1 MGTTCFDLW
10 PILCKMR
17 LWSAGGTGKSASTA
31 VLWTTLLRTV
41 RLRASCAST
50 ASLPTILRPSAP
62 LLRRVS
68 ATCVG
73 LPSTSGMRVRSVLS
87 LRRVRLRRT
96 EEAEEEGAGV
106 RGSSGATSAERT
118 TIWSASAT
126 STTPSWLLPKSPS
139 HNCGQL
145 GHIMSQCSEPERAR
159 DERPC
164 HYCGQIGHLR
174 RDCPALEDDDD
185 EE

>member
-1 MGTTCFDLW
+1 MRGTFQHFLSAVSVIFLFP
-10 PILCKMR
+10 PIL
-17 LWSAGGTGKSASTA
+17 STPS
-31 VLWTTLLRTV
+31 LLTLSLSSWTTLLRTV

-73 LPSTSGMRVRSVLS
+73 LPSTSGMRVRSVPS
-87 LRRVRLRRT
+87 LRHVRLRRT

-126 STTPSWLLPKSPS
+126 STTPSWLLPKSPATTAAS
-139 HNCGQL
+139 L
-145 GHIMSQCSEPERAR
+145 AT
-159 DERPC
+159 
-164 HYCGQIGHLR
+164 
-174 RDCPALEDDDD
+174 
-185 EE
+185 